1 MIYIINVDILEIHV
15 LVFLLIAALL
25 SRALSLPA
33 LNGTYIDGI
42 AFAKVH
48 FQFRQVGHVVE
59 NGQNRIAEVENFL
72 CRQLPDSLE
81 NIAGEI
87 DANFIVVEIFAL
99 HHLFGTIDDVTFSQ

>member
-25 SRALSLPA
+25 SRALS

-72 CRQLPDSLE
+72 CRQVLDSLE